1 MTTRQRSQMPS
12 PPASYRT
19 PLPTPELSQDG
30 MLHPALTP
38 HRRPQAKER
47 TVGGVFH
54 RLPSSGPQAR
64 PSALPGYAPSLSPSD
79 RARDDRL
86 FEDLVANAADA
97 THTRDRDELELDDD
111 FSTGDFIDADQTDE
125 IEKAADI
132 ETDETASLDDEETA
146 PETPED

>member
-1 MTTRQRSQMPS
+1 MTTSQRSQMPA

-38 HRRPQAKER
+38 HRRPKAKER

-111 FSTGDFIDADQTDE
+111 FSAGEVIDAAAADE
-125 IEKAADI
+125 IEKAARI
-132 ETDETASLDDEETA
+132 ETEESSAFDDEEA
-146 PETPED
+146 KPETPED